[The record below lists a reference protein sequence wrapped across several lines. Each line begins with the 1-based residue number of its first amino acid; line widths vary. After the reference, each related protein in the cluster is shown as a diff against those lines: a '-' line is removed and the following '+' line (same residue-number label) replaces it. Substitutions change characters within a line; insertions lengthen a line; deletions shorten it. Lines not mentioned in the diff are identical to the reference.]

1 LAKVLLKDLD
11 ERFHPDDDGRVQ
23 YLSNVTAGRYNRHIT
38 LHPYFFLA
46 AFVDP
51 RVRPLLPQ
59 MLTAQGLRELE
70 KDLMDKMV
78 VEFGLMKEEKKE
90 SSQKN
95 TASTP
100 IDVSHSPP
108 LRATIL
114 FAGLDPVGDVI
125 DVSEDLD
132 AEEVMNEVK
141 AELII
146 YKREGSMPMTTEDGK
161 YSNPLGWWRK
171 KAYKFP
177 VLARLSRKLLA
188 IPATSAPSERVIW
201 SRVSSVL
208 TMKRARMKSD
218 VASDIMYIRE
228 NIDILRKYYVTIAVQ
243 ERGEMER
250 SMIELEKMFLPP
262 IEESLDDVGK

>member
-1 LAKVLLKDLD
+1 MHVFDHNSLLTIHFMPTLKPNKPNTMSTYPIATADATTA
-11 ERFHPDDDGRVQ
+11 PAA
-23 YLSNVTAGRYNRHIT
+23 SNTTV
-38 LHPYFFLA
+38 
-46 AFVDP
+46 
-51 RVRPLLPQ
+51 
-59 MLTAQGLRELE
+59 
-70 KDLMDKMV
+70 
-78 VEFGLMKEEKKE
+78 
-90 SSQKN
+90 S
-95 TASTP
+95 
-100 IDVSHSPP
+100 DVSIPSKTPSPK
-108 LRATIL
+108 LRSNWSTV
-114 FAGLDPVGDVI
+114 FV
-125 DVSEDLD
+125 EDLD

-171 KAYKFP
+171 NAYKFP

-188 IPATSAPSERVIW
+188 IPATSAPSERVW